1 MKIYLDFDGT
11 VVEHY
16 YPLIGAYN
24 PGAIEVLYL
33 LQAKGYELILNT
45 YRSEID
51 DNSLNEALHYINQL
65 PLFKKIT
72 QTTSYKINPIQW
84 DVHQAI
90 EFNQLF
96 IDDIAPDMPL
106 IKAPKSGGKMVDWLK
121 VHKDLVLGGVLD

>member
-1 MKIYLDFDGT
+1 MQIYLDFDGT

-45 YRSEID
+45 YRSEIE
-51 DNSLNEALHYINQL
+51 DNSLDEALLYVNQL

-72 QTTSYKINPIQW
+72 QTTTYKINPIQW
-84 DVHQAI
+84 DVRQAI
-90 EFNQLF
+90 ESNQLF

-106 IKAPKSGGKMVDWLK
+106 INALKSSGKMVDWRK
-121 VHKDLVLGGVLD
+121 VYRDLVLGGVLD

>member
-11 VVEHY
+11 VVEHF

-45 YRSEID
+45 YRSEIK
-51 DNSLNEALHYINQL
+51 DNSLDEALHYINQL

-72 QTTSYKINPIQW
+72 HTTTYKINPMQW
-84 DVHQAI
+84 DIRQAI
-90 EFNQLF
+90 ESNQLF

-106 IKAPKSGGKMVDWLK
+106 INAPKSGGKMVDWK
-121 VHKDLVLGGVLD
+121 MVYRDLAQARILD

>member
-11 VVEHY
+11 VVEHF

-45 YRSEID
+45 YRSEIKD
-51 DNSLNEALHYINQL
+51 SSLNEALHYINQL

-72 QTTSYKINPIQW
+72 QTTTYKISNGMCVKPSNLTNYLLMILLQ
-84 DVHQAI
+84 I
-90 EFNQLF
+90 CL
-96 IDDIAPDMPL
+96 
-106 IKAPKSGGKMVDWLK
+106 
-121 VHKDLVLGGVLD
+121 

>member
-11 VVEHY
+11 VVEHF

-33 LQAKGYELILNT
+33 LQATGYELILNT
-45 YRSEID
+45 YRSEIKD
-51 DNSLNEALHYINQL
+51 SSLNEALHYINQL

-72 QTTSYKINPIQW
+72 QTTTYKITPIQW
-84 DVHQAI
+84 NVRQAI
-90 EFNQLF
+90 ESNQLF

-106 IKAPKSGGKMVDWLK
+106 INAPKSGGKMVDWK
-121 VHKDLVLGGVLD
+121 MVYRDLAQGRILD